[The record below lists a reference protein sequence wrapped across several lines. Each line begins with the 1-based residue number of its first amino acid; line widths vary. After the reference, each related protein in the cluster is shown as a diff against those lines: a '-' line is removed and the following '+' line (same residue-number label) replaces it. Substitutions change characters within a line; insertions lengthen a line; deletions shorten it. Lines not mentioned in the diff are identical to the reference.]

1 MRLYS
6 YDRTSVWDTHKVSND
21 AQWTEIIEKALED
34 YGSKPMRF
42 SDKGETG
49 GNNDRLG
56 LKKLIAEITSSHKK
70 GRLYVWRYDR
80 IFRET
85 QKALEFLKLCHEHNV
100 EIVSISEPLPEGSS
114 SLALKTMFVQ
124 LLFINASMQRD
135 TIIENIRSGLAYKRS
150 NNEYISSIVPFGY
163 QLTEGEIIQVE
174 QEANAV
180 KRLFDLY
187 ESGEYGYKKLAAKLT
202 EEGHYFNDRPFKVHN
217 VWSIL
222 YNSIYYGMVKGGTF
236 GEYFGNFV
244 PIISESQFKK
254 AQAIRESRNTKKVNH
269 REYPLRKKIVCPYC
283 GRKLSPMWQW
293 NYSRTKRLHYYHCAN
308 QECQGIYIPAIIIEK
323 QVLETLRSFV
333 KKDNIYKGILTEIDV
348 QMKQLMKK
356 EKQIDRNRSNNK
368 LEIIKQ
374 FEEGEISLDEMKHML
389 SGFENSHSCQTL
401 TVDQYKSQVDQLLEL
416 REQSVQQLLL
426 NHVDTISIQKDKKI
440 NGIYLQENYGIVL
453 RGEDVIERKIVDC

>member
-1 MRLYS
+1 MRLYG
-6 YDRTSVWDTHKVSND
+6 YDRTSVWDRHKVSND
-21 AQWTEIIEKALED
+21 AQWKKIIKKALADCE
-34 YGSKPMRF
+34 SEPMRF

-49 GNNDRLG
+49 GNDDRLG
-56 LKKLIAEITSSHKK
+56 LKNLITEITSSHKK

-100 EIVSISEPLPEGSS
+100 EITSISEPLPKGSS

-135 TIIENIRSGLAYKRS
+135 TIIENIRNGLAYKRS
-150 NNEYISSIVPFGY
+150 NSEYISSIVPFGY
-163 QLTEGEIIQVE
+163 RLIEGEIIQVE

-202 EEGHYFNDRPFKVHN
+202 EEGHYFNNHPFKAHN
-217 VWSIL
+217 IWSIL
-222 YNSIYYGMVKGGTF
+222 DNSVYYGMVKGGTF
-236 GEYFGNFV
+236 GEYYGNFA

-254 AQAIRESRNTKKVNH
+254 AQAIRKSRSRKRVNH
-269 REYPLRKKIVCPYC
+269 REYPLRKKIVCPFC

-293 NYSRTKRLHYYHCAN
+293 NYSKTKRLHYYHCAN
-308 QECQGIYIPAIIIEK
+308 RECQGIYIPAIKIEK
-323 QVLETLRSFV
+323 QVLETLKSFV
-333 KKDNIYKGILTEIDV
+333 KKDNIYKGILTEIDA
-348 QMKQLMKK
+348 QMKRLMKK

-389 SGFENSHSCQTL
+389 SGFENSQSCPTF

-426 NHVDTISIQKDKKI
+426 NHVGTISIQKDKKI
-440 NGIYLQENYGIVL
+440 NGIYLQEISGNIL
-453 RGEDVIERKIVDC
+453 RRGCN